1 MNIHKFDQISYINN
15 NIQHTYINTTITH
28 TSPPLGSAKLRKAGS
43 KGDTGVGEGEAASAK
58 PSLRRDVT
66 EKHGEYDGNMF
77 GIIMDF
83 PINSM
88 LDLAIVFCMFTRP
101 GIPLHIPLPSGY
113 LLHNHNGFSH
123 GTVMDFT
130 VISPKMEKTKTSGYD
145 IHSLPWKNPP
155 CY

>member
-28 TSPPLGSAKLRKAGS
+28 TSPPPGSAKLHKAGS
-43 KGDTGVGEGEAASAK
+43 KGDAGVGEGEAASAK

-77 GIIMDF
+77 GIMMDF

-88 LDLAIVFCMFTRP
+88 VDPFHRFLYVYQA
-101 GIPLHIPLPSGY
+101 GY
-113 LLHNHNGFSH
+113 PIAYSITIWLFV
-123 GTVMDFT
+123 T
-130 VISPKMEKTKTSGYD
+130 
-145 IHSLPWKNPP
+145 
-155 CY
+155 